1 MNDKKMQNI
10 DAAIQHEEQE
20 LAESLKLFRSAV
32 HHVAEREAA
41 KLAPMP
47 KKWNSFGQRLRLVPG
62 WAFGWGLAAAL
73 CLSVLPFWMRSHR
86 TASVAS
92 PAPVAQT
99 HASPAAAVSDEVL
112 LSQINDAVSQ
122 DVPDSLRP
130 LAELDSWSSS
140 TQSTNKQSEKNHAI
154 QE

>member
-1 MNDKKMQNI
+1 MKNEKIQNI
-10 DAAIQHEEQE
+10 DASIAREEQE

-41 KLAPMP
+41 QLAPMP
-47 KKWNSFGQRLRLVPG
+47 RKWGSFGQRLQLMPG

-73 CLSVLPFWMRSHR
+73 CLSVLPFWIRSHR
-86 TASVAS
+86 AMPA

-99 HASPAAAVSDEVL
+99 HVAPKANVSDEAL

-130 LAELDSWSSS
+130 LSEMDSWSSS